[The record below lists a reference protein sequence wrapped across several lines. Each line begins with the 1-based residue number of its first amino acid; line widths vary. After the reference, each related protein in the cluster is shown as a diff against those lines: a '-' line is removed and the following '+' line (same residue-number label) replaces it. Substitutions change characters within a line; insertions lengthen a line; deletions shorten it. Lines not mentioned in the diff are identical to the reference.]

1 MGNPQS
7 GFGIA
12 SFVVSILGCLS
23 IFFSIV
29 LAVILGSANPEGV
42 KDNSIEAIVL
52 GLAMLGSM
60 AMLIIALVLGVVGIM
75 SRNRS
80 KVFAIL
86 GSTFSGLALAGALG
100 LIILGLLME

>member
-1 MGNPQS
+1 MSNPQS

-23 IFFSIV
+23 IFASIV
-29 LAVILGSANPEGV
+29 LAVILASASPEGV
-42 KDNSIEAIVL
+42 KDNSIEAIIL
-52 GLAMLGSM
+52 GLVMLGSM
-60 AMLIIALVLGVVGIM
+60 ALLIIALVLGVVGIM

-86 GSTFSGLALAGALG
+86 GTTFSGLALAGALG
-100 LIILGLLME
+100 LIVIGLLMG